1 MRVLTLDDT
10 IFVLE
15 NCTKRNDSKCN
26 LCILNDEYG
35 DSCIQIKDVNA
46 LQLLKSYEQK
56 LENERRQKKFGGKN
70 NEK

>member
-26 LCILNDEYG
+26 LCILNEEYG
-35 DSCIQIKDVNA
+35 DDCIRIKDVNA
-46 LQLLKSYEQK
+46 LQLLKEYEKK
-56 LENERRQKKFGGKN
+56 LDELKKVEKFGRK
-70 NEK
+70 K

>member
-26 LCILNDEYG
+26 LCILNEEYG
-35 DSCIQIKDVNA
+35 DDCIRIKDTNA
-46 LQLLKSYEQK
+46 LQLLKEYEKK
-56 LENERRQKKFGGKN
+56 LDELKKVEKFGRK
-70 NEK
+70 K